1 MRKRFVPSYYHRE
14 IHQRLRNLVQGSKTV
29 EEYFKEMETLMLRAD
44 LQEDGEAVMSRFMGG
59 LNREIQ
65 DRLETQHYVELEEML
80 HKAVMFEQQIKRK
93 NARSSHTKTNYSPG
107 KPSYQKEEK
116 FGYQNDSKPFV
127 KPKPV
132 DLDPKGKGKEV
143 ITRARDIRCF
153 KSQGLRHYA
162 SKCSNK
168 RIMVHRDNGEV
179 ESKDE
184 SAEEDSMEE
193 DVESPGRGELLV
205 ARRSLSVLTKAEEQG
220 QRENLFHTRCLVKDK
235 VCSLIIDG
243 GSCTNVASRNIVE
256 KLGLEVLKHPRQYS
270 LQWLNETGEMSVKE
284 QVKVPLT
291 IGKYHD
297 EIMCDILPMDAS
309 HILLG

>member
-1 MRKRFVPSYYHRE
+1 LGGLKLKIPAFHGTDNPDTYLEWEQKIELVFLCQECLQSNKVKIAATKFYNYALSWWDQLVTSRRRTRDYPIKTWNQLKFVMRKRFVPSYYHRE
-14 IHQRLRNLVQGSKTV
+14 LHQRLRNLVQGSKTV
-29 EEYFKEMETLMLRAD
+29 EEYFLEMETLMLRAD

-93 NARSSHTKTNYSPG
+93 NARSSHTKTNYSSG

-193 DVESPGRGELLV
+193 DVESPARGEF
-205 ARRSLSVLTKAEEQG
+205 ARRSLSVLTKAEEQ
-220 QRENLFHTRCLVKDK
+220 
-235 VCSLIIDG
+235 
-243 GSCTNVASRNIVE
+243 A
-256 KLGLEVLKHPRQYS
+256 
-270 LQWLNETGEMSVKE
+270 
-284 QVKVPLT
+284 
-291 IGKYHD
+291 
-297 EIMCDILPMDAS
+297 
-309 HILLG
+309 